1 MCAAAAYP
9 RCDFARRLDM
19 PVENMIVLGIVVAGM
34 VAFSVVAFWLSAESG
49 RRNRNEHHGTPAE

>member
-1 MCAAAAYP
+1 
-9 RCDFARRLDM
+9 M